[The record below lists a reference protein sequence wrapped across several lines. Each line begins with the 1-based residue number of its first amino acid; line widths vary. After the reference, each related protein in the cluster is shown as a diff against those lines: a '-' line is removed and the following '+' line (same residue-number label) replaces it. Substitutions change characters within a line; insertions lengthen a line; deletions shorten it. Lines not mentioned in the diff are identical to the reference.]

1 MKYVLMDIEQ
11 TLLQKCNYYHGEE
24 GIGDYTPYIEDA
36 KQFTLEEISAIS
48 KALPNEKFVIVPVNF
63 GVNSV
68 MTAKEAADLWGK
80 DDSNLR
86 KALRH
91 SGKFI
96 EGIDYRL
103 SGKIILVTKEAM
115 HRVYGD
121 PKEKE

>member
-11 TLLQKCNYYHGEE
+11 TLIQKTNYYHGEE

-48 KALPNEKFVIVPVNF
+48 KALPNEKFVVVPVNF

-68 MTAKEAADLWGK
+68 MTAKEAADIWGK

-86 KALRH
+86 KALR
-91 SGKFI
+91 SDKFI
-96 EGIDYRL
+96 QGVDVRL

-115 HRVYGD
+115 IRVYGE
-121 PKEKE
+121 PKEEE

>member
-48 KALPNEKFVIVPVNF
+48 KALPNEKFVVVPVNF

-68 MTAKEAADLWGK
+68 MTAKEAADIWGK

-86 KALRH
+86 KALR
-91 SGKFI
+91 SDKFI
-96 EGIDYRL
+96 QGVDVRL

-115 HRVYGD
+115 YRVYGE
-121 PKEKE
+121 PKKKE